1 VFWVLLVWA
10 SYYAGADVQSGALGW
25 ISMAQRIKPVFL
37 KMLTQELVSVMRQLI
52 YVSFAL
58 TIWTGPT

>member
-1 VFWVLLVWA
+1 MFWVILVWA

-25 ISMAQRIKPVFL
+25 ISMAQKIKPVFP
-37 KMLTQELVSVMRQLI
+37 KMLTQGLVSVVRQPI

-58 TIWTGPT
+58 TIWTGQT